1 MVRVRSTRNSIN
13 LSHVADPAVVLWWH
27 MPAQYFL
34 ATMVW
39 LFGTWIAAPLGLVE
53 AGVTSGALLVVL
65 HCVTKAG

>member
-1 MVRVRSTRNSIN
+1 
-13 LSHVADPAVVLWWH
+13 